1 MNQQFNPQAAMNE
14 KELMNDLLNTEKEI
28 AKLYTTAITE
38 SSCPNM
44 RQVLTQNMQQTCTD
58 QYNLFDQM
66 RTKGYY
72 QTKDAQA
79 DEVQQAK
86 QKFTTMRNQLS

>member
-14 KELMNDLLNTEKEI
+14 KELMTDLLNTEKEI

-44 RQVLTQNMQQTCTD
+44 RQVLIQNMQQTCTD
-58 QYNLFDQM
+58 QYNLFNQM

-79 DEVQQAK
+79 SDVQQAK